1 MAIFVNMIMVQEIN
15 LNAYSWKA
23 NYADRHILWALKE
36 DYVVIE
42 CEELNYESFDCFK
55 KSCNFETL
63 NFSRSSWL
71 NTLLASEEVQDRFA
85 GRSNRILSPTP
96 RHRCDVFLELCC
108 PGAKLRNGPRHLLH
122 TAA

>member
-71 NTLLASEEVQDRFA
+71 NTLLASEEVQGSIRGPVESDIVA
-85 GRSNRILSPTP
+85 NASPPLRCFFGAVLP
-96 RHRCDVFLELCC
+96 RR
-108 PGAKLRNGPRHLLH
+108 
-122 TAA
+122 